1 MEDIVLFLGNRG
13 LDISRVQM
21 AITDTNHSDHMLERL
36 QNSVNSLVHNWTRSE
51 IVSIGTSLEE
61 AEQRIPQILESFAL
75 DHYTNGLLERY
86 NSQVNEHLSGMG
98 IDVKT
103 CQFRQI
109 TVEERLTRQRILHTV
124 KSQIKDHPRDEV
136 VDGVDMKRL
145 IRRYNRYYV
154 GKLVLVQM
162 SETLIPAKLLNLHK

>member
-1 MEDIVLFLGNRG
+1 
-13 LDISRVQM
+13 
-21 AITDTNHSDHMLERL
+21 
-36 QNSVNSLVHNWTRSE
+36 
-51 IVSIGTSLEE
+51 
-61 AEQRIPQILESFAL
+61 
-75 DHYTNGLLERY
+75 
-86 NSQVNEHLSGMG
+86 MG
-98 IDVKT
+98 VDVTT

-109 TVEERLTRQRILHTV
+109 TSGERLTRQRILHTV
-124 KSQIKDHPRDEV
+124 KSHIKDHPRGEV